1 MFAPNDMRSCVTVQ
15 ITDDDV
21 VEQDESFNLIL
32 EAPPD
37 LDSAISSQLIQVP
50 KLLALWTMMVH
61 MFIDD

>member
-15 ITDDDV
+15 IIDDDV

-37 LDSAISSQLIQVP
+37 LDTTRVVIAQRV
-50 KLLALWTMMVH
+50 TDVV
-61 MFIDD
+61 IDDDDGKFEHR